1 MIPDA
6 NQTPDTSEAA
16 AEAEPVAV
24 PAATAVS
31 SAVDAAA
38 VESEARVSS
47 PPLATL
53 TIVMPVTPVVIA
65 PLLPEPTSVIQV
77 MPSGDD
83 HTVSQSTDTVLGT
96 DTDSVCGV
104 QSDTSVSVCR
114 VQPPPLSPVSVLSSS
129 SSDVCIVAVEI
140 TPVKPRP
147 ENRPDARSLNAGG
160 TVLPHTIKIDV
171 DGSENISG
179 DEFSRAVTSDNVD
192 RDIESECFVDSLP
205 TLQMLTLRA
214 INESETSLSSPS
226 HSDIAPPLTVRD
238 TDILTSSKQPIVI
251 VDSSDSETSVPAID
265 SVNSIQSKQSSSH
278 QIPKKTHAINS
289 ESAHPSAVS
298 SSHGVCKP
306 VASETRWVKVGRS
319 AAAQAITGP
328 STKNSVVS
336 SSRNVLSDAT
346 AGLAGKRRIIEI
358 TPVGDANSKA
368 PPSKKICTR
377 ADAAAPNTAVSARLP
392 THLKKLTSP
401 GFVSSAIR
409 NVVLVPK
416 TNKLNPTPE
425 TVVTPVVNLSEK
437 DLRSVVVNLHNE
449 KVMNPSDRSAS
460 GRSVCE
466 GDNLRVSG
474 DNQRVSGDGKNRVDS
489 RRGRSESQG
498 STRGGSVGGRGG
510 VTDRGGVSDRGV
522 SERDSRKDCGDARP
536 PSSSRSERENDSRH
550 GNGSRSSS
558 SRGGHDVRS
567 RSSAEDVRSRSSVE
581 DVRSRSSAEDVR
593 PRSSAEDARSRSSV
607 EDVRSRSSVEDVRSW
622 SSVSEVDESRG
633 RDGSHKVCIRC
644 I

>member
-1 MIPDA
+1 MISDA
-6 NQTPDTSEAA
+6 SQTPDTSEAA
-16 AEAEPVAV
+16 AEAVPVAV

-31 SAVDAAA
+31 ADAVAE
-38 VESEARVSS
+38 VSEARVSS

-53 TIVMPVTPVVIA
+53 TIVMPVTPVIIA
-65 PLLPEPTSVIQV
+65 PLPPEPASVIQV

-96 DTDSVCGV
+96 YTDSVCGV
-104 QSDTSVSVCR
+104 QSDASVSVCR
-114 VQPPPLSPVSVLSSS
+114 VQPPPLSPVSVLSS

-147 ENRPDARSLNAGG
+147 ENRPDGRIREAGVA
-160 TVLPHTIKIDV
+160 VLQHIIKVDV

-179 DEFSRAVTSDNVD
+179 DEFSRAVTSDNVG

-214 INESETSLSSPS
+214 INDSEASLSSPS
-226 HSDIAPPLTVRD
+226 HSDIVPPVTVRD

-298 SSHGVCKP
+298 SSQGVCKSA
-306 VASETRWVKVGRS
+306 VSETRWVKVGRS
-319 AAAQAITGP
+319 AAAQAIAGP

-336 SSRNVLSDAT
+336 SSRNVFSDAT

-358 TPVGDANSKA
+358 TPVGDANSRA

-377 ADAAAPNTAVSARLP
+377 TDAAAPNTAVSARLP
-392 THLKKLTSP
+392 THLNKLSSP

-416 TNKLNPTPE
+416 TNRLNPVPE

-449 KVMNPSDRSAS
+449 KVMKPSDRSAS

-466 GDNLRVSG
+466 GDNL
-474 DNQRVSGDGKNRVDS
+474 RVSGDGKNRVDS

-510 VTDRGGVSDRGV
+510 V
-522 SERDSRKDCGDARP
+522 SERDSRKDCGDARAP
-536 PSSSRSERENDSRH
+536 SSSSRSERENDSRH
-550 GNGSRSSS
+550 GNVSRSSS

-581 DVRSRSSAEDVR
+581 DVRSRSSVEDVR
-593 PRSSAEDARSRSSV
+593 SRSSAEDVCSRSSV
-607 EDVRSRSSVEDVRSW
+607 EDVRSRSSDVER
-622 SSVSEVDESRG
+622 DESRG

-644 I
+644 V

>member
-6 NQTPDTSEAA
+6 SQTPDTSEAA
-16 AEAEPVAV
+16 AEAVPVAV
-24 PAATAVS
+24 PAATAVPA
-31 SAVDAAA
+31 AVDAAA
-38 VESEARVSS
+38 VVSEARVSS

-65 PLLPEPTSVIQV
+65 PLPPEPASVIQV

-83 HTVSQSTDTVLGT
+83 HTVSQSTDTVL

-160 TVLPHTIKIDV
+160 AVLPHTIKIDV

-179 DEFSRAVTSDNVD
+179 DEFSRAVTSDNVG

-214 INESETSLSSPS
+214 INDSEASLSSPS
-226 HSDIAPPLTVRD
+226 HSDIVPPVTVRE
-238 TDILTSSKQPIVI
+238 TDILTSSNHPIVI
-251 VDSSDSETSVPAID
+251 VDSSDSETTMPAIID
-265 SVNSIQSKQSSSH
+265 SVDSIQSKQSSSH

-298 SSHGVCKP
+298 SSQGVCKP

-319 AAAQAITGP
+319 AAAQAIAGP

-336 SSRNVLSDAT
+336 SSRNVFSDAT

-377 ADAAAPNTAVSARLP
+377 TDSAAPNTAVSARLP
-392 THLKKLTSP
+392 HLKKLSSP

-416 TNKLNPTPE
+416 TNRLNPTPE
-425 TVVTPVVNLSEK
+425 TAVTPVVNLSEK

-449 KVMNPSDRSAS
+449 KVMKPSDRSAS

-466 GDNLRVSG
+466 GDNLT
-474 DNQRVSGDGKNRVDS
+474 VSGDGKNRVDS
-489 RRGRSESQG
+489 RRGRTESQG

-536 PSSSRSERENDSRH
+536 PSSSRSERENDSRN

-581 DVRSRSSAEDVR
+581 DVRSRSS
-593 PRSSAEDARSRSSV
+593 V
-607 EDVRSRSSVEDVRSW
+607 EDVRSRSSVEDVRSRSSAEDVRSRSSAEDVRSR
-622 SSVSEVDESRG
+622 SSVAEVDESLG

-644 I
+644 V